1 MKHASLLAAAMAA
14 AALIAMTN
22 SAIAQQERIWR
33 PPGGDQVD
41 GDVQLFRQV
50 NFNGPHIRV
59 QTPVRDLGIT
69 WPVRSIRVNSG
80 AWQVCTGVNFTGTCR
95 NVTGSQAMVASP
107 LSQVRSISPIV
118 ERPTPSPGGAASL
131 RGMAAEFFPRPT
143 GRDGQRVLACRNNN
157 NANMN
162 CASQTAQQFCRGRG
176 YNHIGNVAMETVS
189 GRHYLADV
197 LCRRSAG

>member
-14 AALIAMTN
+14 AAFIAMTN
-22 SAIAQQERIWR
+22 SALAQQERIWR
-33 PPGGDQVD
+33 PPAGQVD

-59 QTPVRDLGIT
+59 QTAVRDLGIT

-80 AWQVCTGVNFTGTCR
+80 AWQVCIGVNFTGTCR
-95 NVTGSQAMVASP
+95 NVTGSQAIVASP

-118 ERPTPSPGGAASL
+118 ERPTPSPGGASL

-143 GRDGQRVLACRNNN
+143 GRDGRRVLACRNNN
-157 NANMN
+157 ATMN

-176 YNHIGNVAMETVS
+176 YNHMGNVAMETVA

-197 LCRRSAG
+197 LCRHRA